1 MSCTHISLAPL
12 RTFWPCMTFFLHKE
26 GVGWVD
32 RVMVLCHNQIG
43 CGLLESVCLWWIWKP
58 PTLAGVCLVTDSPHL
73 PRCVTSNSSPHHI
86 FIMLSST
93 NNAVIDQVKQG
104 RTRVWQNVNV
114 TASTINYL
122 ASYTKN
128 INQVAFFPTFWD
140 HKWFWFLYLS
150 NVSEKGSRRTDLI
163 QMEKYHLQLVCVSG
177 LPEPLWL
184 ICGLDFQLFAVFR
197 WLLIPEVVN
206 QAIAE
211 RVDLPL

>member
-1 MSCTHISLAPL
+1 MLLQTKPKLVSHLKLQWQLYIPDNNVHWQSLL
-12 RTFWPCMTFFLHKE
+12 GRFDIF
-26 GVGWVD
+26 GVWLWSIKAS
-32 RVMVLCHNQIG
+32 LCN
-43 CGLLESVCLWWIWKP
+43 
-58 PTLAGVCLVTDSPHL
+58 
-73 PRCVTSNSSPHHI
+73 
-86 FIMLSST
+86 LSILDVNNGGNINTT

-104 RTRVWQNVNV
+104 RTRVGQNVNV

-140 HKWFWFLYLS
+140 HVRFWFLYLS

-177 LPEPLWL
+177 LPERLWL

-197 WLLIPEVVN
+197 WLLISVIID

-211 RVDLPL
+211 RVDLPP